1 MNKNNTFE
9 EFLKIIKTLRSENG
23 CPWDREQTH
32 TSLKPFVM
40 EEAAELVSAI
50 RIYDQTGDAENMQEE
65 LGDLLLQVVM
75 HSQIAQEEGLFSI
88 EDVIKTVSEK
98 MIRRHPHVFGNVH
111 AEDSEQVLNNWEE
124 IKKTEKEGKSWI
136 ESPLREIPPE
146 LPSLTRAVKVTK
158 KIHKNYE
165 KRRDYREAAVYLK
178 QLADRMEA
186 MEPELYDENL
196 TQTMGELLLTAADV
210 CRQYK
215 LAPEQILTDKIED
228 LIEHYEPYD
237 KFIKNT

>member
-1 MNKNNTFE
+1 MDKNNTFE
-9 EFLKIIKTLRSENG
+9 EFLKIIETLRSENG

-32 TSLKPFVM
+32 TSLKPCVM

-50 RIYDQTGDAENMQEE
+50 RIYDHTGDSENMQEE

-75 HSQIAQEEGLFSI
+75 HSQIAQEEGLFTI

-98 MIRRHPHVFGNVH
+98 MIRRHPHVFGSAH
-111 AEDSEQVLNNWEE
+111 AENSEQVLNNWEE
-124 IKKTEKEGKSWI
+124 IKKSEKEGKSWI

-165 KRRDYREAAVYLK
+165 KRRDYKEAAAYLK
-178 QLADRMEA
+178 QLANRMEA
-186 MEPELYDENL
+186 MEPETYDQNL
-196 TQTMGELLLTAADV
+196 TETMGELLLTAADI
-210 CRQYK
+210 CRQFK

-228 LIEHYEPYD
+228 LIERFEPYN

>member
-9 EFLKIIKTLRSENG
+9 EFLKIIETLRGENG

-32 TSLKPFVM
+32 TSLKPCVM
-40 EEAAELVSAI
+40 EEAAELVCAI
-50 RIYDQTGDAENMQEE
+50 RIYDQTGNSENMQEE

-75 HSQIAQEEGLFSI
+75 HSQIAQEEGLFTI
-88 EDVIKTVSEK
+88 EDVINTVSEK
-98 MIRRHPHVFGNVH
+98 MIRRHPHVFGSVH
-111 AEDSEQVLNNWEE
+111 AENSDQVLNNWEE
-124 IKKTEKEGKSWI
+124 IKKAEKEGKSWI

-165 KRRDYREAAVYLK
+165 SRRDFKEAAAYLK
-178 QLADRMEA
+178 QLVKRMEA
-186 MEPELYDENL
+186 LEPEPYDAGL
-196 TQTMGELLLTAADV
+196 TDTMGELLLTAADI
-210 CRQYK
+210 CRRYK

-228 LIEHYEPYD
+228 LIERYEPSDLY
-237 KFIKNT
+237 IKNT